1 MEKDYKKMYED
12 ALEKAKQQL
21 YIAECNKDEGKV
33 WYLKYMFT
41 ELRDNEDERIRKE
54 LINFF
59 SKGAEFDSSTNGIKD
74 RNIIAW
80 LERQC
85 KQKSQGKSALEVWKD
100 MRFEVYQQASGNRHE
115 PNYSDDSTKMFSLT
129 DIDEIFEKVAE
140 KQGEQE
146 STDKVKPKFNIGD
159 WITNGECTWNVT
171 DIHIQPLDYTLQ
183 SPNGVVIYDAISYVD
198 EHFHLWTIQ
207 DAKDG
212 DVLVY
217 PDGVLSI
224 FSYRLKGLDAGLYMA
239 YVLLT
244 DKIETKQ
251 TCAIKNVKLATKEQ
265 CDLLFQKMREAGYE
279 WDFEKKELK
288 KIEQEST
295 CWSEEDERWFKELE
309 LMVLSFSNDDSYRK
323 KFFEW
328 LKSLKDKAQSQPK
341 QEWSEDDEKMLSKL
355 IKHFE
360 WKDTEYRFTK
370 EDCLEAINWLKS
382 LEDIIHSQPKQWWS
396 ENDEQMFTQIINE
409 MEAIKSNSSTI
420 FEKNIAQEK
429 IDWLKSIKHQQNQYD
444 KGFNDGF
451 SASEYNKI
459 LTEEDIR
466 HIDNIIGCLEEFTR
480 PGFPIYKGN
489 VFKEIKWLEKLKNN
503 K

>member
-41 ELRDNEDERIRKE
+41 ELRESEDEKIRKE

-85 KQKSQGKSALEVWKD
+85 KQKSQGKLALEVWKD

-146 STDKVKPKFNIGD
+146 STDEVKPKFKIGD

-207 DAKDG
+207 DAKDSDVLLFEGYYNSIVLFQGIGINGKGRINYHCKCDLGNYSFGIQG
-212 DVLVY
+212 DVACL
-217 PDGVLSI
+217 GTI
-224 FSYRLKGLDAGLYMA
+224 EKDAEHYHP
-239 YVLLT
+239 
-244 DKIETKQ
+244 
-251 TCAIKNVKLATKEQ
+251 ATKEQ
-265 CDLLFQKMREAGYE
+265 RDLLFQKMREAGYE
-279 WDFEKKELK
+279 WDAEKKGLK

-295 CWSEEDERWFKELE
+295 CWNEEDERWFKELE
-309 LMVLSFSNDDSYRK
+309 LMALSFSNDVSYRK
-323 KFFEW
+323 KFF
-328 LKSLKDKAQSQPK
+328 
-341 QEWSEDDEKMLSKL
+341 
-355 IKHFE
+355 
-360 WKDTEYRFTK
+360 
-370 EDCLEAINWLKS
+370 
-382 LEDIIHSQPKQWWS
+382 
-396 ENDEQMFTQIINE
+396 
-409 MEAIKSNSSTI
+409 
-420 FEKNIAQEK
+420 
-429 IDWLKSIKHQQNQYD
+429 DWLKSIKYKKNQYNKDKKIIVDWNEKIKGLDELETYILSLDPNRSLEAVKIDAKNICFLVNKDENKYD

-466 HIDNIIGCLEEFTR
+466 HIDNIICCLEEFTR

-489 VFKEIKWLEKLKNN
+489 VFKEIKWLENLKNN